1 MSVLAKLIVGLGL
14 DASEYDKGLDGAEKK
29 ADGFGSKLGGFL
41 GNAMKLGLAATAG
54 GVVGVIGAI
63 VSGVASNAEF
73 ERYET
78 QFGVLLGST
87 EAAQQRLKELA
98 QFGASTPFELPEV
111 VKADKILQGFGLH
124 SLEAAE
130 KFGFSGEQIRTIAG
144 DVASGTGSSFEEMS
158 LLLGKFSAGATGE
171 AISRMAELG
180 IASRADLAKMGLEF
194 DKSGALLSPLPE
206 AMEVVLKLMQEKY
219 GGMMQ
224 AQSSTFEGMVSNM
237 QDWVAG
243 TLRTMSAPIFEV
255 VKEKLGSLLAYLND
269 PATQAALASIAVAI
283 ADGVGKAIDWITNV
297 GIPMFMTA
305 WNSFNA
311 GLQTVTEFI
320 NTNLVPAF
328 NVFVAFVQDHTG
340 PILAGLAAMLLT
352 VVVPAFISWAVA
364 AGSAAI
370 ATVIA
375 LAPVILIVTA
385 VGVAVGLLYAA
396 WESNFLGIRDIVT
409 EIWNSYLA
417 PIFNTVVA
425 WLSENIPIALQRLS
439 DFWQNTLLPAII
451 VVRDYLAD
459 VVIPMFVN
467 FVSNTIANVNR
478 GLQVLANFWTLTL
491 KPAVMGV
498 YNFFNTYVIPLFDA
512 FAKVKMAAQNLAM
525 RALAEVWTGTV
536 LPAIDKVAK
545 FVETYVI
552 PIYEKFTTWLLN
564 VKKQALRMAFFF
576 LGNVQPILQALNG
589 IIEQKVIPAWELFDT
604 VMGGVADAAGY
615 IGDAISGVIDWLN
628 DLASAI
634 DSISIPDWLQGHS
647 PPPLAN
653 WFSHIATAAK
663 SVNAEFDQ
671 FNQKLAD
678 GKLIMPQMPFGVN
691 GLATEN
697 GQNITNLNI
706 TAKYKHQEERT
717 IRDEMKMQAMLLGIK
732 PMG

>member
-41 GNAMKLGLAATAG
+41 GSAMKVGLAATAG
-54 GVVGVIGAI
+54 GVIGVIGAI

-87 EAAQQRLKELA
+87 EAAKSRLEDLA
-98 QFGASTPFELPEV
+98 RFGAQTPFELPEV
-111 VKADKILQGFGLH
+111 VRADKILQGFGLH

-130 KFGFSGEQIRTIAG
+130 KFKFSGEQIRTIAG
-144 DVASGTGSSFEEMS
+144 DVASGTGASFEEMS
-158 LLLGKFSAGATGE
+158 LLIGKMSAGATGE

-180 IASRADLAKMGLEF
+180 IASRSELAELGLEF
-194 DKSGALLSPLPE
+194 DKSGALLSPLPQ
-206 AMEVVLKLMQEKY
+206 AMETVLKLMEEKY
-219 GGMMQ
+219 GGMMV
-224 AQSSTFEGMVSNM
+224 AQSGTFEGMMSNM
-237 QDWVAG
+237 QDWVSG

-255 VKEKLGSLLAYLND
+255 AKEKLQGLLTFLND
-269 PATQAALASIAVAI
+269 PATQASLNSIAVAI
-283 ADGVGKAIDWITNV
+283 AEGVGKAIDWISNV
-297 GIPMFMTA
+297 GIPALTKAWAEVNIAFNTA
-305 WNSFNA
+305 
-311 GLQTVTEFI
+311 TTFI
-320 NTNLVPAF
+320 NTNLMPAF
-328 NVFVAFVQDHTG
+328 NMFVGFVRDHTG
-340 PILAGLAAMLLT
+340 PVLAGLAAMLLV
-352 VVVPAFISWAVA
+352 VVVPAFVSWAIA
-364 AGSAAI
+364 AGSAAL
-370 ATVIA
+370 ATVVA

-409 EIWNSYLA
+409 EIWNTYLS

-425 WLSENIPIALQRLS
+425 WLQENIPIALQRLS
-439 DFWQNTLLPAII
+439 DFWQNTLLPAIV

-467 FVSNTIANVNR
+467 FVTTTIASVNR

-498 YNFFNTYVIPLFDA
+498 YNFFKTYVIPLFDA
-512 FAKVKMAAQNLAM
+512 FAAVKMAAQNLAM
-525 RALAEVWTGTV
+525 RTLAAIWTGTV

-552 PIYEKFTTWLLN
+552 PIYEKFTTWIEN

-604 VMGGVADAAGY
+604 IMGGVADAAGH

-653 WFSHIATAAK
+653 WFSHIAGAAK

-678 GKLIMPQMPFGVN
+678 GKLIMPQVPFGIN
-691 GLATEN
+691 GSAIQTIQS
-697 GQNITNLNI
+697 GPQLNI
-706 TAKYKHQEERT
+706 TANYKHQEERT
-717 IRDEMKMQAMLLGIK
+717 IRDEIKMQAMLLNIK